1 MDIFGDWLNDEL
13 TKRGWSQAEL
23 ARRAKVSRTS
33 ISDVI
38 SGKARIGANVAKAVA
53 KALTIPEE
61 EVFRKA
67 NILPKADPVNDYA
80 SRLAHR
86 IAQLPVAEQE
96 FLDTV
101 IDGLYK
107 KQVGKRSHENGI
119 TTSSPDPLP
128 AED

>member
-1 MDIFGDWLNDEL
+1 MDTFGDWLNDEL
-13 TKRGWSQAEL
+13 TKRGWPQAEL
-23 ARRAKVSRTS
+23 ARRARVSRTS

-38 SGKARIGANVAKAVA
+38 SGKAKIGANVAKSIAN
-53 KALTIPEE
+53 ALTLPEE
-61 EVFRKA
+61 EVFRQA

-86 IAQLPVAEQE
+86 IAQLPVEEQE
-96 FLDTV
+96 ILDTL

-107 KQVGKRSHENGI
+107 KQMGKRRHENGT
-119 TTSSPDPLP
+119 TTSSPNPLP